1 MHFSVAHII
10 TDTIH
15 AVSQDCELLIYISKI
30 AAVIYLCEIFFKFAA
45 LSDDGV
51 CYYANL
57 LEIVIKKIA

>member
-30 AAVIYLCEIFFKFAA
+30 AAVIYLCEIFFKFEAPP
-45 LSDDGV
+45 DDKV
-51 CYYANL
+51 CISANT
-57 LEIVIKKIA
+57 LEMEINSA